1 MDHVDA
7 SHTCDLVHD
16 HRPQMPTRLRGLF
29 IALGAAVEMK
39 PVLHDV
45 LRESQILVLVPELT
59 TETRNMI
66 GANELATLPKDAIVI
81 NTGRGQVVDFLALS
95 DALQN
100 GHLFAAGIDAF
111 YPEPLPSGHPLLTN
125 PRVTFSPHIAG
136 TTIEASL
143 QFARSAADQILT
155 ALHGELP
162 AFPVN
167 EAAWEGSRARRPK
180 G

>member
-1 MDHVDA
+1 MGRNSLDN
-7 SHTCDLVHD
+7 SKRYILGMPRFESS
-16 HRPQMPTRLRGLF
+16 RP
-29 IALGAAVEMK
+29 
-39 PVLHDV
+39 
-45 LRESQILVLVPELT
+45 
-59 TETRNMI
+59 
-66 GANELATLPKDAIVI
+66 
-81 NTGRGQVVDFLALS
+81 
-95 DALQN
+95 
-100 GHLFAAGIDAF
+100 HLFAAGIDAF

-143 QFARSAADQILT
+143 QLARSAADQILT

-167 EAAWEGSRARRPK
+167 EAAWEGSRARRPM

>member
-1 MDHVDA
+1 LNIPISVLYLLTRKSTSDEA
-7 SHTCDLVHD
+7 RDLLGMPRFESS
-16 HRPQMPTRLRGLF
+16 RP
-29 IALGAAVEMK
+29 
-39 PVLHDV
+39 
-45 LRESQILVLVPELT
+45 
-59 TETRNMI
+59 
-66 GANELATLPKDAIVI
+66 
-81 NTGRGQVVDFLALS
+81 
-95 DALQN
+95 
-100 GHLFAAGIDAF
+100 HLFAAGIDAF

-143 QFARSAADQILT
+143 QLARSAADQILT

>member
-1 MDHVDA
+1 MR
-7 SHTCDLVHD
+7 D
-16 HRPQMPTRLRGLF
+16 HRPRMPTRLRGLF

-39 PVLHDV
+39 PVLHDM

-81 NTGRGQVVDFLALS
+81 NTGREQVVDFLALS

-143 QFARSAADQILT
+143 QLARSAADQILT

>member
-1 MDHVDA
+1 
-7 SHTCDLVHD
+7 
-16 HRPQMPTRLRGLF
+16 
-29 IALGAAVEMK
+29 
-39 PVLHDV
+39 
-45 LRESQILVLVPELT
+45 
-59 TETRNMI
+59 MI

-100 GHLFAAGIDAF
+100 GHLFVAGIDAF

-125 PRVTFSPHIAG
+125 PSVTFSPHIAG

-167 EAAWEGSRARRPK
+167 EAAWEGSRARRPM

>member
-1 MDHVDA
+1 
-7 SHTCDLVHD
+7 
-16 HRPQMPTRLRGLF
+16 
-29 IALGAAVEMK
+29 
-39 PVLHDV
+39 
-45 LRESQILVLVPELT
+45 
-59 TETRNMI
+59 MI

-125 PRVTFSPHIAG
+125 PSVTFSPHIAG